1 MQLEPGMKAHRT
13 RMITER
19 EVTLFAE
26 ASGDE
31 NPLHLDDAYAA
42 TTQFGRRIAHG
53 ILVAGIVSAVLGNDL
68 PGPGALYASQTLR
81 FPAPVYL
88 GDTVTATVEVT
99 KVRSRTATLSTVC
112 TNQEGVVVLEGEAV
126 VFMPR
131 GR

>member
-1 MQLEPGMKAHRT
+1 MKLEPGMTAQRT
-13 RMITER
+13 RTITER

-31 NPLHLDDAYAA
+31 NPLHLDEAYAA

-53 ILVAGIVSAVLGNDL
+53 ILVAGVVSAVLGNDL

-88 GDTVTATVEVT
+88 GDTVTATVEVV
-99 KVRSRTATLSTVC
+99 KVRSRTATLSTIC
-112 TNQEGVVVLEGEAV
+112 TNQAGVVVLEGEAV

-131 GR
+131 E